1 MKRIRYARI
10 LFEMHRHTDHGALG
24 KVHGATQEISQESKG
39 NPSFAQM
46 PDVPFPF
53 FGRGLNDA
61 GID

>member
-10 LFEMHRHTDHGALG
+10 LFEMHRQTDHGALG

-46 PDVPFPF
+46 PDVPFLF
-53 FGRGLNDA
+53 SDGG
-61 GID
+61 